1 MGTNGANFAWVP
13 SVSMLASEHV
23 AGDES
28 STSKAAV
35 RGASSDWGGDPAS
48 SSPLMGGLAVDLP
61 DVFAGE
67 VLRRLSVCDRAMLAW
82 TCGSVRRAVLAS
94 RLPRVGT
101 VNHFTRERD
110 ADGPNKMHRVFRN
123 HGTEPPSTDE
133 PHERW
138 VLKFDERDLLNTPQ
152 RVRWA
157 HARGM
162 RMHWKF
168 IEHASSV
175 GDLEVLKELRM
186 MRCPWNW
193 RASAAAAKCGHL
205 SSLEWLKDNGCPFPW
220 DVLCAFAAEGGHME
234 VLVWCREK
242 GCPWDS
248 ETSAAAAQGGH
259 LPLLKWLHAAGCPW
273 DGETMMEAARR
284 GHREMFEWAKESGCP
299 GAAWSE
305 LVFQE
310 EPNHFLASPTSRWE
324 YHVEDI
330 SRRWQYV

>member
-35 RGASSDWGGDPAS
+35 RGASSEAGGDDPA

-152 RVRWA
+152 R
-157 HARGM
+157 ARGPTA
-162 RMHWKF
+162 RV
-168 IEHASSV
+168 ACGCTGNSSNTH
-175 GDLEVLKELRM
+175 R
-186 MRCPWNW
+186 PW
-193 RASAAAAKCGHL
+193 G
-205 SSLEWLKDNGCPFPW
+205 
-220 DVLCAFAAEGGHME
+220 
-234 VLVWCREK
+234 
-242 GCPWDS
+242 
-248 ETSAAAAQGGH
+248 
-259 LPLLKWLHAAGCPW
+259 
-273 DGETMMEAARR
+273 
-284 GHREMFEWAKESGCP
+284 
-299 GAAWSE
+299 
-305 LVFQE
+305 
-310 EPNHFLASPTSRWE
+310 TSRC
-324 YHVEDI
+324 
-330 SRRWQYV
+330 